1 MTHYVLTMF
10 QPEGPG
16 PSAEELAPVMAGLG
30 AIREELEAAGSWV
43 FAGGLHPPSSAT
55 VVRRSGTEMLVTD
68 GPFLEGKEYVG
79 GFTIIDVPDLDEALV
94 WARRTAVCTG
104 LPIEVRPFAG

>member
-1 MTHYVLTMF
+1 MTQYLLTMF
-10 QPEGPG
+10 QPEGPV
-16 PSAEELAPVMAGLG
+16 PSDEELAPVMAGLE
-30 AIREELEAAGSWV
+30 AISAELEAAGSWV

-55 VVRRSGTEMLVTD
+55 VVRRSDSAMLVTD

-94 WARRTAVCTG
+94 WARRTAACTG
-104 LPIEVRPFAG
+104 LPIEVRPFAD